1 MTCRFKSGLFALL
14 LSLVAS
20 ISYAGH
26 AGEME
31 SLSVLP
37 HELLAGLVGLAG
49 LLLITIAALAWVV
62 WRLRKL
68 DQRLR
73 ALEGGRPG

>member
-1 MTCRFKSGLFALL
+1 MTCRFKSGLFVLL
-14 LSLVAS
+14 LIVAS
-20 ISYAGH
+20 ASYAGH

-31 SLSVLP
+31 SPSVMP
-37 HELLAGLVGLAG
+37 HELMAGLVGLAG
-49 LLLITIAALAWVV
+49 LLLITIAALVWIV

-73 ALEGGRPG
+73 ALEGGRRG